1 MAGIF
6 RMIFFILLY
15 LTLISFTDLIQRLF
29 QSRCYQKRN
38 RIYSKGKGMRKEIHD

>member
-15 LTLISFTDLIQRLF
+15 LTLISFYGFDTAFISEQMLPEAEQNLLKRQR
-29 QSRCYQKRN
+29 N
-38 RIYSKGKGMRKEIHD
+38 A